1 MLELG
6 AAMTDGVRGE
16 FTGRRQDDA
25 VPRLPLDQQVFLLRV
40 AMPTRRRNRP
50 AGV

>member
-6 AAMTDGVRGE
+6 AAMTDGVRE
-16 FTGRRQDDA
+16 ELSLDA
-25 VPRLPLDQQVFLLRV
+25 TPGLPLDQQVFLLRV
-40 AMPTRRRNRP
+40 AMLTRRRNRP